1 MNSESFFLRDRIVDR
16 NDTLLVL
23 RGLFRPLNVR
33 LLWEDLMPPVSAIR
47 SNRSRMKH
55 EFEAQAHIGRYGKTG
70 LARVAFTRD
79 YNQVRNLFRGWME
92 KAGLKTRIDA
102 VGNLFGRKEGRVKG
116 LPPVMTGSHLDSI
129 APAGG
134 RFDGTAG
141 VLTALEAVRRIAETG
156 AEHDHPLE
164 VVGFIGEEGS
174 YGLKYV
180 LGSSILAG
188 LWTGRLARQIRT
200 SIHPPTGKTVYEA
213 ARASGEDPSKWNRC
227 RLPRG
232 YFKAFIELH
241 VEQGPVLEDE
251 GVSIG
256 IVDVIAGY
264 RRGEIAF
271 QGVAAHGG
279 GQPMD
284 RRKDAAMAAA
294 DFMLEMEGLVR
305 RAPECHRMTLT
316 FGRLSVQPGGL
327 AVVPGG
333 AVVSFDLRTKSAA
346 ASRAMFGKMKKS
358 LVRIRMQRGVKSRMR
373 QIGVVFPPCA
383 ASPGIRRALRWATEK
398 TGYPYM
404 ALPSGG
410 LHDAC
415 RMSRLGPIGMVFV
428 PSAMGLSHTPAEFTR
443 MSDLA
448 AGAEVLAAAL
458 LRLADRGVKS

>member
-1 MNSESFFLRDRIVDR
+1 MRAQIVDR
-16 NDTLLVL
+16 NDTLIVL
-23 RGLFRPLNVR
+23 RGLFRPLKVR
-33 LLWEDLMPPVSAIR
+33 LPGEDLMPPVSVIR

-55 EFEAQAHIGRYGKTG
+55 EFEAQARIGRYGKTG

-134 RFDGTAG
+134 RFDGVAG

-232 YFKAFIELH
+232 FFKAFIELH

-294 DFMLEMEGLVR
+294 DFLLEMEGLVR
-305 RAPECHRMTLT
+305 RAPESHRMTLT

-333 AVVSFDLRTKSAA
+333 AVVSFDLRTKNAA
-346 ASRAMFGKMKKS
+346 ASRAMFGKTDLPPIVVPLLM
-358 LVRIRMQRGVKSRMR
+358 LVLQ
-373 QIGVVFPPCA
+373 PPPEGEA
-383 ASPGIRRALRWATEK
+383 
-398 TGYPYM
+398 
-404 ALPSGG
+404 
-410 LHDAC
+410 
-415 RMSRLGPIGMVFV
+415 
-428 PSAMGLSHTPAEFTR
+428 
-443 MSDLA
+443 
-448 AGAEVLAAAL
+448 
-458 LRLADRGVKS
+458 